1 MSGDKG
7 FFENNNYFNDLMNIC
22 VVRRRPGTVRHG
34 PAASGSRVSAP
45 ASAAC
50 GATPRLPAVGEIVSL
65 RRAACAKTM
74 GMSTIQIG
82 IIAFAIGII
91 AMFAWFSWLFATD
104 PSNVFGRRP
113 RQPPADDQDSGSN

>member
-1 MSGDKG
+1 MV
-7 FFENNNYFNDLMNIC
+7 NIC
-22 VVRRRPGTVRHG
+22 LVPRLPGTVRQG
-34 PAASGSRVSAP
+34 PAASGNRVSAP
-45 ASAAC
+45 ATPAC
-50 GATPRLPAVGEIVSL
+50 GATPRLPAAGEIVSL

-113 RQPPADDQDSGSN
+113 RQPPADDQDSGDN

>member
-1 MSGDKG
+1 
-7 FFENNNYFNDLMNIC
+7 
-22 VVRRRPGTVRHG
+22 
-34 PAASGSRVSAP
+34 
-45 ASAAC
+45 
-50 GATPRLPAVGEIVSL
+50 
-65 RRAACAKTM
+65 
-74 GMSTIQIG
+74 MSTIQIG